1 MKWRKKEKE
10 EEEERESNLIWPWM
24 NFYLNS
30 IYSIYIYLLKYLH
43 KQSKIKTNELRG
55 VKKKREEKN
64 LLFFY
69 FKIDKSSNI

>member
-55 VKKKREEKN
+55 VKIKTRRKKSP
-64 LLFFY
+64 LFLF
-69 FKIDKSSNI
+69 